1 MGPLGAAYTTEYENL
16 AFHPGSTRTNFSA
29 VATKAGQIGSLGQR
43 GTAAPGLRHLGL
55 STNVAWAISL
65 PAVPATGL
73 SPFRALLLNPR
84 PTRRTGG
91 IMIGLIRAAIIGASL
106 VFGLISAQAADKPFK
121 RDDLADSAIKLE
133 AQIKTEAGAI
143 NKSATALRSDADA
156 AFRRND
162 MRTGLQILGQIAAT
176 TPEDGGNWLRLART
190 IFQIRPATS
199 SEQTFL
205 LERASTA
212 AYIAYQRAANAS
224 DEANAL
230 ALLGRAMAERK
241 LWRPALDALRLSL
254 DLREVADVR
263 ASYEK
268 MRDEHGFRLLDYTI
282 DSDSASPRACFQFS
296 EELARRTD
304 FTPFVAL
311 AGNDKPALS
320 SEGKQLCVDGLKHGE
335 RYNINLRAGLPSTVR
350 EGLPK
355 SAEFN
360 VYVRDRKPFVRFTGR
375 AYVLPRTGQRGIP
388 LVSVNTPSVAVEV
401 FRIGDRNLINTVVDG
416 DFQRSL
422 SRYELSNLGDER
434 GVKVWSGQ
442 LATAMTLNQDV
453 TTAFPVDEAIGTML
467 PGVYVMIA
475 TAKGPGSDTGDD
487 DGGLATQWFIVSDL
501 GLTAFSGNDGIHVFV
516 NSLASTDAVARAEVR
531 LVARN
536 NEILA
541 TRTTDDSGH
550 AVFEAGL
557 ARGEGGL
564 SPAMLTVSTDK
575 ADYAFLSLKS
585 SAFDLSDRGVAGR
598 AAPAAADAFVYAERG
613 VYRSN
618 ETVYL
623 TALLRDGQGNAVSG
637 GPLTLVVERPDGVE
651 FRRAVLPDQG
661 AGGRTLAVALNS
673 AVPAG
678 TWRVRAFTDPKGN
691 SVGETTFMVE
701 DYIPERIDFDVTAK
715 EKQIKVDA
723 PAELKVDGHFL
734 YGAPASDLQLEGDM
748 LVATAAE
755 RPGFPGYQFGVDD
768 EENASNERTPIED
781 LPETDTNGAARF
793 PVSLP
798 TAPTS
803 TRPQEA
809 QIFIRMAEAGG
820 RAVERKIVL
829 PVTPTSAMIGV
840 KPLFGENNVAE
851 GDKAAFDVVFVSA
864 DGRPLARDG
873 LRYELLKI
881 ETRYQWYRQNSSW
894 EFEPVKSTSRVADG
908 DLVVMADHPAR
919 IILSPQPGRY
929 RLDVKTTETDGP
941 LTSVQF
947 DVGWYSD
954 GSADSP
960 DLLETSIDKPEY
972 QSGDTMVVSVNARTA
987 GKLTIN
993 VLGDRLLTTQTIDV
1007 KQGTAQVRIQVGKDW
1022 GSGAYVV
1029 ATLRRPLDAAASR
1042 MPGRAIGLKW
1052 FGIDKKARTLQVNLS
1067 PPALVRPNSTLKL
1080 PVKLTGLSPGE
1091 DAKVV
1096 VAAVDVGILNLTNYK
1111 PPAPDDYYLGQRRL
1125 TAEIRDVY
1133 GQLIDGMQ
1141 GTRGQ
1146 LKTGGDSAGA
1156 ELQGSPPTQKPLA
1169 LYSGIVTV
1177 AADGTAEISFNI
1189 PEFAG
1194 TARVM
1199 AIAWTATK
1207 LGRATIDVT
1216 VRDPVVLTTTLPR
1229 FLLTGDH
1236 GTMSIDLDNV
1246 EGAPGDYAVN
1256 VKASGPVKVSGRAQ
1270 PSVKLA
1276 AKQRSSMSL
1285 GLDAGGAGT
1294 AALDVDIKGPNGMSL
1309 TRHYALDVKA
1319 ATQVLTRRSVRTLAK
1334 GESLTLTSDMFSD
1347 LVDGTGTVS
1356 ISANLSAALDAA
1368 TILKA
1373 LDRYP
1378 YGCSEQITSRAMPLL
1393 YVNDLA
1399 AGAHLAMDTTI
1410 DQRIRDAIDR
1420 LLARQGSNGSFGLWS
1435 AGGDDAWLDAYV
1447 TDFLTR
1453 AREKGFAVPDV
1464 LFRSA
1469 LDRIRNSVV
1478 NSEEPEKDGGRN
1490 LAYGLYVL
1498 ARNGTAPIGDLRY
1511 LADTKLN
1518 NLATPIA
1525 KAQLAAAL
1533 ALVGDKARAERVYAA
1548 AVDSLAPK
1556 PVIEFGRADYGS
1568 ALRDAAALV
1577 SLAGEG
1583 NAPKAT
1589 LMQAVSRVEA
1599 ARGLSPYTSTQE
1611 NAWLVLAARALAKET
1626 MALDFDGAPIKTALY
1641 RSYKAAE
1648 MAGKP
1653 IRITNTGD
1661 APIQTVV
1668 SVGGS
1673 PKTPEPPVA
1682 NGFNIERNYFT
1693 LDGKPADVSKV
1704 KQNDRFAVV
1713 LKITEAK
1720 PEFGHIMVSDY
1731 LPAGFEIDNPHIVS
1745 SGDTGT
1751 LSWIEDGEEPEN
1763 TEFRDD
1769 RFTAAIDRTA
1779 NDNAIFTV
1787 AYVVRAV
1794 SPGKYVLPQA
1804 YVEDMYNPSRYGRT
1818 GTGSVEVRSA
1828 K

>member
-1 MGPLGAAYTTEYENL
+1 
-16 AFHPGSTRTNFSA
+16 
-29 VATKAGQIGSLGQR
+29 
-43 GTAAPGLRHLGL
+43 
-55 STNVAWAISL
+55 
-65 PAVPATGL
+65 
-73 SPFRALLLNPR
+73 
-84 PTRRTGG
+84 
-91 IMIGLIRAAIIGASL
+91 MIGLVRAAIFCATLSL
-106 VFGLISAQAADKPFK
+106 GLTSALAAEKAFR

-133 AQIKTEAGAI
+133 ARIKSEAGAV
-143 NKSATALRSDADA
+143 NKSAAALKADADA
-156 AFRRND
+156 AFKRND
-162 MRTGLQILGQIAAT
+162 YRTGLQILGQIAVAS
-176 TPEDGGNWLRLART
+176 PDDSANWSRLARM
-190 IFQIRPATS
+190 IFLIFPANS
-199 SEQTFL
+199 SEKTFL

-212 AYIAYQRAANAS
+212 AYIAYQRATSPA
-224 DEANAL
+224 DEAEAL
-230 ALLGRAMAERK
+230 ALLGRALSDRQ
-241 LWRPALDALRLSL
+241 LWRPALDSLRLSL

-263 ASYEK
+263 GSYEK

-296 EELARRTD
+296 EELAKRTD
-304 FTPFVAL
+304 FAPFVAL
-311 AGNDKPALS
+311 AGSDKPALT
-320 SEGKQLCVDGLKHGE
+320 SEAKQLCVEGLKHGE
-335 RYNINLRAGLPSTVR
+335 RYAVNLRAGLPSTVK
-350 EGLPK
+350 ETLPK

-360 VYVRDRKPFVRFTGR
+360 IYVRDRKPFVRFTGR

-388 LVSVNTPSVAVEV
+388 LVSVNTPNVAVTV
-401 FRIGDRNLINTVVDG
+401 FRIGDRNLINSVVDG
-416 DFQRSL
+416 DFQRTL
-422 SRYELSNLGDER
+422 NRYELATLGDER
-434 GVKVWSGQ
+434 GVKVWSGE
-442 LATAMTLNQDV
+442 LTTAMTLNQDV
-453 TTAFPVDEAIGTML
+453 TTAFPVDEALGTL
-467 PGVYVMIA
+467 QPGVYVMTA
-475 TAKGPGSDTGDD
+475 AAKGPGSDDD
-487 DGGLATQWFIVSDL
+487 AALATQWFIVSDL

-516 NSLASTDAVARAEVR
+516 NSLATTGAIGKAEIR

-541 TRTTDDSGH
+541 TRKTDESGH
-550 AVFEAGL
+550 ALFEAGL

-564 SPAMLTVSTDK
+564 SPALLTVTGEA

-598 AAPAAADAFVYAERG
+598 PVPAGADAFVYAERG

-623 TALLRDGQGNAVSG
+623 TALLRDGQGNALPG
-637 GPLTLVVERPDGVE
+637 GPLTLVIERPDGVE

-673 AVPAG
+673 AVPTG
-678 TWRVRAFTDPKGN
+678 TWRARAFTDPKGN
-691 SVGETTFMVE
+691 AVGETTFMVE
-701 DYIPERIDFDVTAK
+701 DYIPERIEFDLTAK
-715 EKQIKVDA
+715 EKQIKADA
-723 PAELKVDGHFL
+723 PVELRVAGRFL
-734 YGAPASDLQLEGDM
+734 YGAPASGLQLEGDM
-748 LVATAAE
+748 LVAPADE
-755 RPGFPGYQFGVDD
+755 RAGFGGYQFGVAD
-768 EENASNERTPIED
+768 EENASNERTPIEN
-781 LPETDTNGAARF
+781 LPESDANGVATF
-793 PVSLP
+793 PVSLAKP
-798 TAPTS
+798 PAS
-803 TRPQEA
+803 SRPQEA

-829 PVTPTSAMIGV
+829 PVAPNAAMIGV
-840 KPLFGENNVAE
+840 KPLFGDKNVAE
-851 GDKAAFDVVFVSA
+851 GDKAAFDVVFVSPE
-864 DGRPLARDG
+864 GKSLARDG

-881 ETRYQWYRQNSSW
+881 ESRYQWYRQNSSW
-894 EFEPVKSTSRVADG
+894 DFEPVKSTKRVADG
-908 DLVVMADHPAR
+908 DLSVAANQPAR
-919 IILSPQPGRY
+919 ITLAPQPGRY
-929 RLDVKTTETDGP
+929 RLDVKTLEADGP

-954 GSADSP
+954 GSADTP

-972 QSGDTMVVSVNARTA
+972 ASGDTLVVTVNARSS
-987 GKLTIN
+987 GKLTVN
-993 VLGDRLLTTQTIDV
+993 VVGDRLLTTQTTDV
-1007 KQGTAQVRIQVGKDW
+1007 SEGPAQVKIPVAKDW
-1022 GSGAYVV
+1022 GTGAYVV
-1029 ATLRRPLDAAASR
+1029 ATLRRPLDAAALR

-1052 FGIDKKARTLQVNLS
+1052 FSIDRKSRTLAVKLS
-1067 PPALVRPNSTLKL
+1067 PPALVRPNTTLKL
-1080 PVKLTGLSPGE
+1080 PVKVSGLNPGE
-1091 DAKVV
+1091 DAKIV

-1125 TAEIRDVY
+1125 TAEIRDLY

-1146 LKTGGDSAGA
+1146 LRTGGDAGGA

-1177 AADGTAEISFNI
+1177 AADGTAEISFDI

-1199 AIAWTATK
+1199 AVAWTATK
-1207 LGRATIDVT
+1207 LGRATVDVT
-1216 VRDPVVLTTTLPR
+1216 VRDPVVLTATLPR
-1229 FLLTGDH
+1229 FLLNGDR
-1236 GTMSIDLDNV
+1236 GTMSFDLDNV
-1246 EGAPGDYAVN
+1246 EGAGGDYSVS
-1256 VKASGPVKVSGRAQ
+1256 VKASGPVKVVGHPVVTAR
-1270 PSVKLA
+1270 LA
-1276 AKQRSSMSL
+1276 AKQRTSMSL
-1285 GLDAGGAGT
+1285 ALDALGAG
-1294 AALDVDIKGPNGMSL
+1294 AANLDVDIKGPNGL
-1309 TRHYALDVKA
+1309 TLARHYALEVKP
-1319 ATQVLTRRSVRTLAK
+1319 ATQVLTRRSVRTLAR

-1356 ISANLSAALDAA
+1356 ISASLSTALDAA

-1378 YGCSEQITSRAMPLL
+1378 HGCSEQITSRAMPLL

-1399 AGAHLAMDTTI
+1399 AGAHLAMDTEI

-1464 LFRSA
+1464 LFRGA

-1478 NSEEPEKDGGRN
+1478 NAQEPEKDGGRN

-1498 ARNGTAPIGDLRY
+1498 ARNGAAPIGDLRY

-1533 ALVGDKARAERVYAA
+1533 ALVGDKTRAERVYAA
-1548 AVDSLAPK
+1548 AVESLAPK
-1556 PVIEFGRADYGS
+1556 PVIEFGRVDYGS
-1568 ALRDAAALV
+1568 ALRDAAAMV

-1583 NAPKAT
+1583 NAPRAT
-1589 LMQAVSRVEA
+1589 LMQAVARVEA

-1611 NAWLVLAARALAKET
+1611 NAWLVLASRVLSGET
-1626 MALDFDGAPIKTALY
+1626 MTLDVDGAPIKAALY
-1641 RSYKAAE
+1641 RSYKAA
-1648 MAGKP
+1648 ALSGKP
-1653 IRITNTGD
+1653 IKLTNTGE
-1661 APIQTVV
+1661 APVQTVV

-1673 PKTPEPPVA
+1673 PITPEPAAA
-1682 NGFNIERNYFT
+1682 NGFKIERSYFT
-1693 LDGKPADVSKV
+1693 LDGKPADVAKV

-1713 LKITEAK
+1713 LKITEPK
-1720 PEFGHIMVSDY
+1720 PEFAHIMVSDY
-1731 LPAGFEIDNPHIVS
+1731 LPAGFEIDNPHLVS

-1751 LSWIEDGEEPEN
+1751 LDWIEDGAEPQN

-1769 RFTAAIDRTA
+1769 RFTAAIDRAA
-1779 NDNAIFTV
+1779 NAKSVFTV

-1794 SPGKYVLPQA
+1794 SPGKYLLPQA
-1804 YVEDMYNPSRYGRT
+1804 YVEDMYNPSRFGRT
-1818 GTGSVEVRSA
+1818 GTSAIEVRSA